1 MLIKVKNGLLRGEER
16 EGIAA
21 FKGIPYAKPP
31 IGELRFKAPQPAK
44 SWYGVRDA
52 TEFGAASVQ
61 PQMPAGGFKA
71 IEEPISED
79 CLYLNVWCPQYA
91 IREGQSLPVMVVI
104 HGGGFQAFSG
114 AYDILQGWELAK
126 KDIVVVTINYRLGA
140 MGFLAHPELSAE
152 DPHHVSGNYAILDQ
166 IAALRWV
173 RDNIAAFGGDPE
185 KVTVSG
191 ESAGAFSVSVL
202 CMSPLARGLFCRAT
216 AQSGGFFDKRTV
228 MYQTVTLKEAE
239 KFGKELFP
247 GKSLAELRQMPAQEL
262 LALTAS
268 SAMQRMIPVRDGY
281 IFPEDPYE
289 VYKEKNFSDVPLLIG
304 SNCDDGV
311 QFTSCSGEADE
322 LTAAAAGLTGPD
334 RIQEFC
340 RIYPVGNS
348 EETVRSQIQFIS
360 DSGFGHNMYVWA
372 HLQEKYGESQVYLY
386 YYCHV
391 PPETDLGAYHS
402 SELPYLFRNLKY
414 RQKAWTEKDYEL
426 QDIYSEYLL
435 NFVKYGDPNGKH
447 VPEWKPFSTDTEQIM
462 VLDDAPHMAENPTL
476 AAMRFWDAVFEENGR

>member
-216 AQSGGFFDKRTV
+216 AR
-228 MYQTVTLKEAE
+228 AE
-239 KFGKELFP
+239 DF
-247 GKSLAELRQMPAQEL
+247 
-262 LALTAS
+262 
-268 SAMQRMIPVRDGY
+268 
-281 IFPEDPYE
+281 
-289 VYKEKNFSDVPLLIG
+289 LING
-304 SNCDDGV
+304 L
-311 QFTSCSGEADE
+311 SCIR
-322 LTAAAAGLTGPD
+322 L
-334 RIQEFC
+334 
-340 RIYPVGNS
+340 
-348 EETVRSQIQFIS
+348 
-360 DSGFGHNMYVWA
+360 
-372 HLQEKYGESQVYLY
+372 
-386 YYCHV
+386 
-391 PPETDLGAYHS
+391 
-402 SELPYLFRNLKY
+402 
-414 RQKAWTEKDYEL
+414 
-426 QDIYSEYLL
+426 
-435 NFVKYGDPNGKH
+435 
-447 VPEWKPFSTDTEQIM
+447 
-462 VLDDAPHMAENPTL
+462 
-476 AAMRFWDAVFEENGR
+476 